1 MQVRKLVLDQFGFI
15 DFSIRDPVYRLA
27 TVEKTERH
35 LSLSR
40 ARQKTKGMND

>member
-1 MQVRKLVLDQFGFI
+1 MQVRKLVLDQFGFV
-15 DFSIRDPVYRLA
+15 DLASGTQSIEKQ
-27 TVEKTERH
+27 TVEKTERD